1 MDHVRQVE
9 GEVTGALAQSAF
21 DGLGCVAQGVVVLR
35 GAQSWGAHENGSIEL
50 PTADGPLTV
59 RIGYDER
66 RAPSP
71 VDEAG
76 HERRGLLLSLSDEG
90 DHLACAWAQVPE
102 GSQVVG
108 VGVDLCARE
117 HFRERETPR
126 RRDLSLLLFT
136 EGERELLEGLCPGDP
151 ELGKAVLFAAK
162 EAAFKATAAPLRRW
176 YETHDEELSFEVRH
190 FVMEEPGLERGTG
203 RNGAA
208 QAAMD
213 AMGIARIEVRH
224 TEVCDMALVCA
235 VALAH

>member
-1 MDHVRQVE
+1 MDCVQQV
-9 GEVTGALAQSAF
+9 GAEVTEGLARKAF
-21 DGLGCVAQGVVVLR
+21 GGLGCAASGVVVLR
-35 GAQSWGAHENGSIEL
+35 GAQSCGAHENGFIEL
-50 PTADGPLTV
+50 PMPDGQLTV

-66 RAPSP
+66 EAPYA
-71 VDEAG
+71 VDAAG
-76 HERRGLLLSLSDEG
+76 RERRDLLLSLSDEG
-90 DHLACAWAQVPE
+90 DCLACAWAETTE
-102 GSQVVG
+102 GSRVVG

-213 AMGIARIEVRH
+213 AMGIERIEVHH